1 MHFILVVCAFI
12 VLSCMF
18 DHEIRAEQISQTEFV
33 QYRDERYRFSIHY
46 PRSWSK
52 VDATHAQTR
61 LKVVSDGGLGGDD
74 LSVVVTTVPGA
85 ENETP
90 EEFLKS
96 IDAETYLSYLR
107 ENVPGAKL
115 MEHGPTSLS
124 NQAAYYFVADLT
136 HRVLG
141 IEVQMRQLQFQTV
154 RKGNVYTITFRTNPE
169 HFTGKFTLF
178 KLIAA
183 GFVLWPVVPD
193 VGR

>member
-1 MHFILVVCAFI
+1 MRSILVVCAFI
-12 VLSCMF
+12 VLTSMF
-18 DHEIRAEQISQTEFV
+18 DHEIRAEQISQTDFV

-61 LKVVSDGGLGGDD
+61 LKVVSDGGSGGDD

-85 ENETP
+85 EDETP

-96 IDAETYLSYLR
+96 IDAKAYLSYLR

-124 NQAAYYFVADLT
+124 NQAAYYFVTNLT

-141 IEVQMRQLQFQTV
+141 IEVPMRQLQFQTV
-154 RKGNVYTITFRTNPE
+154 CKGNVITITFRTDPE
-169 HFTGKFTLF
+169 HFPEKFTLF
-178 KLIAA
+178 KLITA
-183 GFVLWPVVPD
+183 GFVLWPEVPD
-193 VGR
+193 VRR

>member
-1 MHFILVVCAFI
+1 MRSIFVVCAVI
-12 VLSCMF
+12 ALSCIF
-18 DHEIRAEQISQTEFV
+18 EHEIRAEQISQGDFL

-52 VDATHAQTR
+52 VEATHAQTR
-61 LKVVSDGGLGGDD
+61 LKAVSDGGSGGDD
-74 LSVVVTTVPGA
+74 LSVVVTTVPGS

-96 IDAETYLSYLR
+96 IDAKAYLNYLR

-124 NQAAYYFVADLT
+124 NQAAYYFITDLT

-141 IEVQMRQLQFQTV
+141 VEVPMRQLQFLTV
-154 RKGNVYTITFRTNPE
+154 RKGNVYTITFRTGPE
-169 HFTGKFTLF
+169 HFPVRSTLF
-178 KLIAA
+178 KLITA
-183 GFVLWPVVPD
+183 GFVLWPDGPD
-193 VGR
+193 ARR

>member
-1 MHFILVVCAFI
+1 MRPILMVCALV

-18 DHEIRAEQISQTEFV
+18 DHEIRAEQISQADFV

-52 VDATHAQTR
+52 VEATHAQTR
-61 LKVVSDGGLGGDD
+61 FKAVSDGGLGGDD

-90 EEFLKS
+90 EDFLKS
-96 IDAETYLSYLR
+96 IDAKAYLSYLR

-124 NQAAYYFVADLT
+124 NQAAYYFVTDLT

-141 IEVQMRQLQFQTV
+141 VEVPMRQLQFQTV
-154 RKGNVYTITFRTNPE
+154 RKGNVYTITFRTDPE
-169 HFTGKFTLF
+169 HFPGKATLF
-178 KLIAA
+178 KLITA
-183 GFVLWPVVPD
+183 GFVFWPEVPD
-193 VGR
+193 ARR

>member
-1 MHFILVVCAFI
+1 MRSILVVCALI

-18 DHEIRAEQISQTEFV
+18 DHEIRAEQISQADFD

-46 PRSWSK
+46 PHSWSK
-52 VDATHAQTR
+52 VEATHVQTR
-61 LKVVSDGGLGGDD
+61 LKVVSDGGSGGDD

-96 IDAETYLSYLR
+96 IDAKAYLSYLR

-124 NQAAYYFVADLT
+124 NQAAYYFVTDLT

-141 IEVQMRQLQFQTV
+141 IEVPMRQLQFQTV
-154 RKGNVYTITFRTNPE
+154 RKGNVYTITFRTDPKQ
-169 HFTGKFTLF
+169 FPGKFKLF
-178 KLIAA
+178 KLITA
-183 GFVLWPVVPD
+183 GFVLWPEVPD
-193 VGR
+193 ARR